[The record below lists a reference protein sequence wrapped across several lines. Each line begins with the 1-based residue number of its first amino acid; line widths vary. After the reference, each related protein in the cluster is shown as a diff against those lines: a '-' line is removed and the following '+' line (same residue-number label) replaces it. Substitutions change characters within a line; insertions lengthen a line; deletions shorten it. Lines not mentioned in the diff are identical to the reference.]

1 MNRPHIYYPF
11 LALSILSCAKVSEVQ
26 DTTMEI
32 RLVQAPVTKT
42 HLGETDGRYPVYWT
56 SGDRVL
62 VNGVI
67 SAPLDLG
74 SDVSVSEATFK
85 VNNVEPPYKVLYPE
99 SVYAGMDENGY
110 VLNLPTDQLW
120 TKGSFSEGSDLMW
133 GESADEGAPVTMHH
147 LAGIV
152 RLSLTS
158 ADAYAIKS
166 LSVSSLDEIPLS
178 GRFSLKD
185 GNLSPLEGEG
195 IHLVLPEGGVALGS
209 EPVDFHIA
217 IPAGIYPSGLDFT
230 VVCINGKVLHCQWLR
245 PSEGAN
251 PGITVKAGS
260 ITLFSPMEYQPDA
273 FEIYSAEDWEAFA
286 AACNGGNWEKD
297 WLSRDGTVHIGADFS
312 ATSLTP
318 LTSFSGV
325 LDGRGHTITQ
335 TAATSPLVKTL
346 TGTIKNLTI
355 AGDNNPADPGKTGAC
370 VFTGT
375 LNGGLIENC
384 VNQATITV
392 QKTASAIVA
401 GAFCRTFSG
410 GSIVSCRNEAD
421 LTIIADISSADYPVV
436 AGGFVGIVRDL
447 SEVALVK
454 DCQNQGQVT
463 VSFVKPAAK
472 KTRPVNAGYAGIVA
486 NVISGDREKYL
497 RIESCTNHG
506 NIDVHY
512 ETDPTD
518 CNALLSGAGGILG
531 LSTALSKT
539 GAGFSDSA
547 GTQGSYYLELED
559 CVNDG
564 TISNQ
569 LVENGSSS
577 DIYRIYAG
585 GVVGVLSGY
594 KDDFCPVT
602 SCSNYGKVI
611 PYEGAAYGRASFC
624 SASGGLAGYATYTTF
639 TGCTVKSSQVG
650 TLKRQAYA
658 VSSGVALSNRT
669 FRMSGCRIFA
679 NQQLIRTK
687 DYGENSY
694 SLALTLSTKNAQG
707 NTTPSYINLEGTLIE
722 NCSFGGSVTYNITP
736 VLYSVKNGFGD
747 METMDFTASNFS
759 GYICSPSYGGSQ
771 VSSVGNIWWNGE

>member
-1 MNRPHIYYPF
+1 MNRPHIYYPI

-32 RLVQAPVTKT
+32 CLVQEPVTKT
-42 HLGETDGRYPVYWT
+42 HLRETDGRFPVYWT

-62 VNGVI
+62 VNGVV
-67 SAPLDLG
+67 SAPLDMG

-99 SVYAGMDENGY
+99 SVYAGMDEKGY
-110 VLNLPTDQLW
+110 VLNLPPDQFW
-120 TKGSFSEGSDLMW
+120 AKGSFSEGSDLLW
-133 GESADEGAPVTMHH
+133 GESTEEGAPVTMHH

-158 ADAYAIKS
+158 AEAYAIQS
-166 LSVSSLDEIPLS
+166 LSVSSLDNIPLS
-178 GRFSLKD
+178 GRFSLEN
-185 GNLSPLEGEG
+185 GNLSPIEGEG
-195 IHLVLPEGGVALGS
+195 IHLVLPDEGIALGS
-209 EPVDFHIA
+209 KPVDFYIA
-217 IPAGIYPSGLDFT
+217 IPAGTYPSGLEFT
-230 VVCINGKVLHCQWLR
+230 VVCDNGKVLHCQWLR
-245 PSEGAN
+245 SSEGAN
-251 PGITVKAGS
+251 PGIVVKAGT

-297 WLSRDGTVHIGADFS
+297 WLSRDGSVHIGADFS

-318 LTSFSGV
+318 LVSFSGV

-335 TAATSPLVKTL
+335 TAASLPLVKKL
-346 TGTIKNLTI
+346 TGTLKNLTL
-355 AGDNNPADPGKTGAC
+355 AGTNIPAEPGTTGAA
-370 VFTGT
+370 VFSGT
-375 LNGGLIENC
+375 LSGGTIENC
-384 VNQATITV
+384 VNKTV
-392 QKTASAIVA
+392 VSVQNVAASIVC

-421 LTIIADISSADYPVV
+421 ITIIADISSADYPVV
-436 AGGFVGIVRDL
+436 AGGLVGIVRDL
-447 SEVALVK
+447 SSVALVK
-454 DCQNQGQVT
+454 DCTNLGQVT

-486 NVISGDREKYL
+486 NVIAGNTDKYL
-497 RIESCTNHG
+497 RIESCINHG
-506 NIDVHY
+506 DIHVHY

-539 GAGFSDSA
+539 GAGFSDNA
-547 GTQGSYYLELED
+547 GTEGSYYLELED

-577 DIYRIYAG
+577 EIYRIYSG
-585 GVVGVLSGY
+585 GIVGVLSGF
-594 KDDFCPVT
+594 KDAFCPVK

-611 PYEGAAYGRASFC
+611 PYEGTSYGRASFC
-624 SASGGLAGYATYTTF
+624 SASGGLAGYATYTSF
-639 TGCTVKSSQVG
+639 TGCTVKSTQVG

-658 VSSGVALSNRT
+658 VSGGVALSNRT
-669 FRMSGCRIFA
+669 IKMSGCKIFA

-694 SLALTLSTKNAQG
+694 SLAFTLSTKNAQG
-707 NTTPSYINLEGTLIE
+707 NTTASYINMEGTQIE
-722 NCSFGGSVTYNITP
+722 NCSFGGSVTYNTTP
-736 VLYSVKNGFGD
+736 VLYSVKSGFGD
-747 METMDFTASNFS
+747 METMDFTASNYT

-771 VSSVGNIWWNGE
+771 VSSVGNTWWNGE